1 MTPLLPAQAFGMMSP
16 TMAPSFVV
24 MVGGIR
30 IRNVE
35 SARMAAIIA
44 SQPSF
49 STYLYVIDKTTM
61 SASTLNVPPATALSG
76 AVQSLPN
83 SALMKSP

>member
-49 STYLYVIDKTTM
+49 STYL
-61 SASTLNVPPATALSG
+61 
-76 AVQSLPN
+76 
-83 SALMKSP
+83 